1 MKHVNLRLP
10 DDLNDKL
17 KEAAARDDRSV
28 NSYLV
33 ALIRRTVEQQGA
45 PDSRRESN

>member
-1 MKHVNLRLP
+1 MQKLTLRLP

-17 KEAAARDDRSV
+17 KEAADRDDRSV

-33 ALIRRTVEQQGA
+33 ALIRRTVDPEETPGA
-45 PDSRRESN
+45 RRKSG